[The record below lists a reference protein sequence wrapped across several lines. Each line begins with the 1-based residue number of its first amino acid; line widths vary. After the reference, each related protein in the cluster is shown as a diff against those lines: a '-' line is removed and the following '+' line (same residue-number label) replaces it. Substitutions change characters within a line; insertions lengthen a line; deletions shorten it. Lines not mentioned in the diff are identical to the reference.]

1 MCCGLCLSTMAAA
14 DTAPPLSDVVEGL
27 ASFYGGK
34 FHGRKTS
41 SGERYDKMALTAA
54 TNRFPI
60 GSLLAVQRPASG
72 HCVVVRVNDRMHGR
86 HKLRIVDLSK
96 AAAKSLDML
105 RAGVVKV
112 RVAPIDADLV
122 ARTPQACAEAFVA
135 PVPAAVEAAGEAGEL
150 GYNPGAVM
158 LRQETGLS
166 TP

>member
-1 MCCGLCLSTMAAA
+1 M
-14 DTAPPLSDVVEGL
+14 APPTSDVVEGL

-34 FHGRKTS
+34 FHGRKTA

-60 GSLLAVQRPASG
+60 GSLLAVQRPANG

-86 HKLRIVDLSK
+86 HKLRVVDLSK
-96 AAAKSLDML
+96 AAAKSLDMMQ
-105 RAGVVKV
+105 AGVVKV
-112 RVAPIDADLV
+112 RVAPISAELAETV
-122 ARTPQACAEAFVA
+122 SQNCAEAFA
-135 PVPAAVEAAGEAGEL
+135 EPIPAAVVAPGEAGDL